1 MVSVD
6 LKTIWV
12 LFILLFV
19 IILLS
24 SIKVTTS
31 PSKNIYKEY
40 FDTLDV
46 SNVKGFEDIIKR
58 KGTNT
63 LNQHVYLMKQAKEI
77 NELEQNIKNVE
88 ALVSNISQ

>member
-24 SIKVTTS
+24 SIKVKTS

-46 SNVKGFEDIIKR
+46 SNVKEFEDIIKR

-88 ALVSNISQ
+88 ALVSSISQ